1 MSSRDY
7 KEQVIAAVPI
17 ESYVGR
23 YVPLKRA
30 GKRLTGLCPFHSE
43 KTPSFSVT
51 PEKGLFYCFGCGKGG
66 DLLRFVMDYEGLSFP
81 EALETLGR
89 FAGIEKPKNFGGRKN
104 DHREKL
110 YDLNERVARSF
121 AGFIQSP
128 EGKYQF
134 DYLRSRGLSAETI
147 DSFSLGGAPESW
159 EWLRSKYAEHEKD
172 LVHLGLLKEGQQEG
186 RPPYDFFR
194 NRVMFPIRDG
204 GGRYVAFG
212 GRAMPGA
219 EKQAKYINSPESS
232 VFHKSQVLY
241 GLYQGLGEIR
251 SKGECFLVEGYMDV
265 IGLYQAGYRTACAPL
280 GTALTP
286 DHLKLISRYTSN
298 LTCIFDG
305 DRAGRA
311 AALKFA
317 RLSIEQGG
325 LRSRVIL
332 LPAGQDPF
340 DLALSLPAPVLEQM
354 LGEEYRIPAE
364 RFYLLEVMFP
374 GRFADDLAAS
384 ASARADSADHAGS
397 SNPDEN
403 VAGLEAAMQ
412 PHIAGADAPVA
423 GRPEN
428 AVIAYTARAR
438 DYYTGQLP
446 SALPRG
452 TEKRPGLDRLF
463 VELGEIHRDSDRLL
477 LLEEAAHLLGLN
489 ANEVRREWQQS
500 PQARAA
506 SRQRSAPP
514 PRRSPGTSGGAPS
527 TGIGPRFTSGTSG
540 NSGKSSGPAPQT
552 VAPDPGQHAP
562 DLDGAPIANAPMDFG
577 PDYDEAAGADVDGGG
592 FEAGFSGGV
601 SDGAP
606 RADRRD
612 RSDHSGGFERSGR
625 AAGGGSAFVPQP
637 NAHAGATDATARR
650 RIACERALLI
660 ELFLAPALIGAYQ
673 AGIAGLEFIDP
684 PAEFFWRYLE
694 TRYLTGN
701 IWTVDDLS
709 RFDLPEETLQVFS
722 AQILQRL
729 ESEGRPYSAVEQ
741 GESVLSAVDEEE
753 IKAAERLQVTVI
765 NDLLLELRILELKKK
780 IADTSSRYVVA
791 DSVDQ
796 SYLIQESG
804 RLVKEL
810 KELELQRRKSGQTV
824 S

>member
-1 MSSRDY
+1 MDSRGVRRYIMSSRDY
-7 KEQVIAAVPI
+7 KEQVLAAVPI
-17 ESYVGR
+17 ESYIGR

-66 DLLRFVMDYEGLSFP
+66 DLLRFVMDYEAVSFP

-89 FAGIEKPKNFGGRKN
+89 FAGIEKPKNFSGRKN
-104 DHREKL
+104 DPRERL

-121 AGFIQSP
+121 AQYLQSA
-128 EGKYQF
+128 EGRGQSE
-134 DYLRSRGLSAETI
+134 YLQSRGLTRETLEA
-147 DSFSLGGAPESW
+147 FGLGGSPDSW
-159 EWLRSKYAEHEKD
+159 EWLRQKYVDHEQD
-172 LVHLGLLKEGQQEG
+172 LVHLGLLKAGRQEG

-194 NRVMFPIRDG
+194 NRVIFPIRDG

-241 GLYQGLGEIR
+241 GLYQGLSEIR

-265 IGLYQAGYRTACAPL
+265 IGLHQAGYRTACAPL

-286 DHLKLISRYTSN
+286 EHLKLIARYTSN

-317 RLSIEQGG
+317 RLSLEHGG
-325 LRSRVIL
+325 LVPRVIL
-332 LPAGQDPF
+332 LPAGRDPF
-340 DLALSLPAPVLEQM
+340 DLALELPGPQLEEL
-354 LGEEYRIPAE
+354 LGPELRIPAE

-374 GRFADDLAAS
+374 GRFAEQAS
-384 ASARADSADHAGS
+384 G
-397 SNPDEN
+397 
-403 VAGLEAAMQ
+403 AMK
-412 PHIAGADAPVA
+412 PAADATIDGDMSP
-423 GRPEN
+423 GEEMSGDHSEPG
-428 AVIAYTARAR
+428 AR
-438 DYYTGQLP
+438 DYALQAREYYAGRLTH
-446 SALPRG
+446 ALPRG

-463 VELGEIHRDSDRLL
+463 AELGELRRDSDRLL

-489 ANEVRREWQQS
+489 ATEVRREWQQS
-500 PQARAA
+500 PHAAAARY
-506 SRQRSAPP
+506 QRS
-514 PRRSPGTSGGAPS
+514 RPS
-527 TGIGPRFTSGTSG
+527 RPVPAAGR
-540 NSGKSSGPAPQT
+540 SGPASG
-552 VAPDPGQHAP
+552 VANPRRNSPEAP
-562 DLDGAPIANAPMDFG
+562 AAISRGPVPTPAGEGDAAREAPETRDYPEAERADLHPPEDGEGAAVANEPMDFG
-577 PDYDEAAGADVDGGG
+577 PDIPDFDGGANPADIIANSPG
-592 FEAGFSGGV
+592 DAGDAPAPAAPRFADGPNRV
-601 SDGAP
+601 SD
-606 RADRRD
+606 
-612 RSDHSGGFERSGR
+612 
-625 AAGGGSAFVPQP
+625 
-637 NAHAGATDATARR
+637 ATHRR
-650 RIACERALLI
+650 RIACERALMI
-660 ELFLAPALIGAYQ
+660 ELFLAPAMVGAYQ
-673 AGIAGLEFIDP
+673 AGIAGLEFADP
-684 PAEFFWRYLE
+684 QAEFFWRYLE

-701 IWTVDDLS
+701 IWTLDDLS
-709 RFDLPEETLQVFS
+709 RFELPEETMQIFS

-729 ESEGRPYSAVEQ
+729 EGGLGTPQPKADEGGEPSA
-741 GESVLSAVDEEE
+741 LDEEE
-753 IKAAERLQVTVI
+753 VRAAERLQVTVI
-765 NDLLLELRILELKKK
+765 NDLLLELRILDLKKK
-780 IADTSSRYVVA
+780 IADTGSRYVVA

-810 KELELQRRKSGQTV
+810 KELELQRRKSGQAV